1 MKRLEGK
8 VAIVTGASRGI
19 GRGIALTLAEEGA
32 TVVVTYREQAQ
43 RAEAVADAIRQ
54 GGGESLVIQADT
66 SDISHIARLVRQTV
80 EHFGALDEVTVE
92 DFDHVFAV
100 NTRGQFFAM
109 QQAARHMSRGGRLIC
124 TSSMSA
130 SKGLARHALYAA
142 SKAAV
147 EALARNLAV
156 ELGPRGITVNA
167 IVPGPTATD
176 MTAENLAHYSGS
188 EVAWSLTGAAGEERI
203 KSILPLGRMGTPA
216 DIARVVAFLVS
227 EEGG

>member
-66 SDISHIARLVRQTV
+66 SDVSHIARLVRQTV
-80 EHFGALDEVTVE
+80 EQYGQLDILVSNAGIEHFSALDEVSVE

-109 QQAARHMSRGGRLIC
+109 QQAARHMRRGGRLIC

-130 SKGLARHALYAA
+130 SKGLARHALYGA

-147 EALARNLAV
+147 EALVRNLAV
-156 ELGPRGITVNA
+156 ELGPRGITVN
-167 IVPGPTATD
+167 
-176 MTAENLAHYSGS
+176 
-188 EVAWSLTGAAGEERI
+188 
-203 KSILPLGRMGTPA
+203 
-216 DIARVVAFLVS
+216 
-227 EEGG
+227 

>member
-66 SDISHIARLVRQTV
+66 SDVSHIARLVRQTV

-176 MTAENLAHYSGS
+176 MAAENM
-188 EVAWSLTGAAGEERI
+188 V
-203 KSILPLGRMGTPA
+203 
-216 DIARVVAFLVS
+216 
-227 EEGG
+227 